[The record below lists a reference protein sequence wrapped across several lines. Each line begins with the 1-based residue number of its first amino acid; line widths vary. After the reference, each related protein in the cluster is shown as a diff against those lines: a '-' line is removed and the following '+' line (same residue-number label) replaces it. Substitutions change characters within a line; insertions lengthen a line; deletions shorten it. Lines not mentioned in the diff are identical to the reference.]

1 MNQGIGF
8 TVYGQEEGIE
18 RIFPFDLIPRVIPGA
33 EWDRLER
40 GLIQRVRALNLF
52 LHDIY
57 SEQRIV
63 RDGKIPGALLFG
75 ARHFMREM
83 VGVEPPG
90 GVYAHVAG
98 VDVIRDDKGDY
109 LVLEDNLRTP
119 SGASYMLENRAAMKR
134 TFSQLFERHGV
145 AGIDHYPQELLAV
158 LNAVAPASARGD
170 LTVVLLTPGVHNS
183 AYYEHSFLARQMGIE
198 LVEGGDL
205 VCHEDVVYM
214 RTTRGLQ
221 RVDVIYRR
229 IDDDFLDPLI
239 FRRDSLLGAAGLFNA
254 YRAGNVAIANA
265 PGTGVADDKAV
276 YAYVPEM
283 IRYYLSEEPL
293 LPQVKTFLGS
303 DEADLAYILDH
314 LAGARGQDRG
324 RKRRLRDAD
333 RAGLDL
339 EGADG
344 VQAPHQGGA
353 ARVRRPADDRAQ
365 PPADLRRRAA
375 ARAHRPPALRPLG
388 PDHDRRPRR
397 AHPRRDGAGVARR
410 QLLAG
415 RRQQRHLGVAATD
428 AEPRRR
434 VALLDGEVD
443 RARREHEQALRRQLP
458 RPARRARER
467 PGGGVARPAAGDRAG
482 RALPRALLRVH
493 AEGRDRVPALAPR
506 QPGQRDG
513 VRRTRPREP
522 SRRPGADLQR
532 DVGAPEPAPPARGP
546 RPVTPACSRRRTS
559 SSSASAKART
569 PSRA

>member
-1 MNQGIGF
+1 VPTSSPTPLGETYDPGVFYDEMFSATGTPRPHYRALSVELGRLSFEEFEERRRTVELSFVNQGIGF

-57 SEQRIV
+57 SDQRIV
-63 RDGKIPGALLFG
+63 RDRKIPGELLFG

-98 VDVIRDDKGDY
+98 VDVIRDDNGDY

-205 VCHEDVVYM
+205 VCHEDVVHM
-214 RTTRGLQ
+214 RTTQGLQ

-239 FRRDSLLGAAGLFNA
+239 FRRESLLGAAGLFNA

-283 IRYYLSEEPL
+283 IRYYLGEEPL

-303 DEADLAYILDH
+303 DEADLAYILEH
-314 LAGARGQDRG
+314 LGELVVKTVDGSGGYGMLIGPASTAKERAAF
-324 RKRRLRDAD
+324 KRRIK
-333 RAGLDL
+333 
-339 EGADG
+339 
-344 VQAPHQGGA
+344 
-353 ARVRRPADDRAQ
+353 
-365 PPADLRRRAA
+365 
-375 ARAHRPPALRPLG
+375 
-388 PDHDRRPRR
+388 
-397 AHPRRDGAGVARR
+397 
-410 QLLAG
+410 
-415 RRQQRHLGVAATD
+415 
-428 AEPRRR
+428 AEPREF
-434 VALLDGEVD
+434 VAQPTIALSRLPIFVD
-443 RARREHEQALRRQLP
+443 EL
-458 RPARRARER
+458 RPAHIDLRPFVLSGRITTVI
-467 PGGGVARPAAGDRAG
+467 PGGLTRAAMEHGSLVVNSSQGGGSKDTWV
-482 RALPRALLRVH
+482 LR
-493 AEGRDRVPALAPR
+493 D
-506 QPGQRDG
+506 
-513 VRRTRPREP
+513 
-522 SRRPGADLQR
+522 
-532 DVGAPEPAPPARGP
+532 
-546 RPVTPACSRRRTS
+546 
-559 SSSASAKART
+559 
-569 PSRA
+569 